1 MSLSLATL
9 AAILAMTV
17 ATYACRAGGYLL
29 FTRIRP
35 TPFLRSVMSYIPGGI
50 FMSYVTPA
58 LVHGGLPSWVG
69 AAVTV
74 GIMAATR
81 NLAIG
86 ILLGTA
92 ATWSVWLLR

>member
-9 AAILAMTV
+9 GAILAMMA

-35 TPFLRSVMSYIPGGI
+35 TPFLRSVLAYIPGGI

-58 LVHGGLPSWVG
+58 LVQGGLPSWIG
-69 AAVTV
+69 AATTIAAMAITRSLVA
-74 GIMAATR
+74 GIF
-81 NLAIG
+81 
-86 ILLGTA
+86 LGTA
-92 ATWSVWLLR
+92 ATWAVWLLR

>member
-9 AAILAMTV
+9 AAIVAMML

-35 TPFLRSVMSYIPGGI
+35 TPFLRSVLSYVPGAI
-50 FMSYVTPA
+50 FMSYVVPELA
-58 LVHGGLPSWVG
+58 RGGLPPWIG

-74 GIMAATR
+74 CVMATTRSLVAGIF
-81 NLAIG
+81 
-86 ILLGTA
+86 LGTA
-92 ATWSVWLLR
+92 ATWAVWLLR

>member
-9 AAILAMTV
+9 AAIVAMMA

-35 TPFLRSVMSYIPGGI
+35 TPFLRSVLAYIPGGI

-58 LVHGGLPSWVG
+58 LVHGGLPSWAG

-74 GIMAATR
+74 GAMVATR
-81 NLAIG
+81 SLVAG
-86 ILLGTA
+86 IFLGTA
-92 ATWSVWLLR
+92 ATWAVWLLR

>member
-9 AAILAMTV
+9 GAILAMMA

-35 TPFLRSVMSYIPGGI
+35 TPFLRSVLAYIPGGI

-58 LVHGGLPSWVG
+58 LVHGGLPSWIG
-69 AAVTV
+69 AATTIAAMAITRSLVA
-74 GIMAATR
+74 GIF
-81 NLAIG
+81 
-86 ILLGTA
+86 LGTA
-92 ATWSVWLLR
+92 ATWAVWLLR